1 MSESSLAAQLSYME
15 NVLGIR
21 SIVVPE
27 QVAVQAAHATL
38 PPVVKPVLAVRTRGL
53 LQNARLIA
61 IWAREQAGGTG
72 EAEILAEKMVSA
84 MKVQPSQVFWIDWVQ
99 GEGELP
105 QEILEIL
112 ANVGQRPILV
122 FGEATAAP
130 IIPMQIPTGRWT
142 DYRGGRY
149 MITLSPEALL
159 ESSEKKKIAW
169 AHLQIIMKEL

>member
-1 MSESSLAAQLSYME
+1 MSDSSFAAQLSYMQ
-15 NVLGIR
+15 NVLGVR
-21 SIVVPE
+21 SIIVPE
-27 QVAVQAAHATL
+27 QAAHVAL
-38 PPVVKPVLAVRTRGL
+38 VPPLKPALAVRTRGI
-53 LQNARLIA
+53 LQDARLIA
-61 IWAREQAGGTG
+61 IWARAQSSGSG

-105 QEILEIL
+105 TEIHNIL
-112 ANVGQRPILV
+112 ATVGSRPVLV

-130 IIPMQIPTGRWT
+130 LIPLQVPTGRWT
-142 DYRGGRY
+142 DYRGVRY